1 MTPLLKQIYL
11 NGIKTASHQMGLDAD
26 MFVQFAN
33 DDPTAQEM
41 ENQKTPLMRQER
53 PVHWSGA
60 ANVQGGDTG
69 TRNEQMGLP
78 RSQSV

>member
-1 MTPLLKQIYL
+1 MKLFYIR
-11 NGIKTASHQMGLDAD
+11 GSKTASMQMGLDAD
-26 MFVQFAN
+26 AFARFAN
-33 DDPTAQEM
+33 EDPTPEHM
-41 ENQKTPLMRQER
+41 ESQKSPLMREER

>member
-1 MTPLLKQIYL
+1 MKLLQRIYAQ
-11 NGIKTASHQMGLDAD
+11 GCKTASHQLGINADA
-26 MFVQFAN
+26 FVQFAN
-33 DDPTAQEM
+33 EDPTVEHL
-41 ENQKTPLMRQER
+41 ENQKAPPMREER